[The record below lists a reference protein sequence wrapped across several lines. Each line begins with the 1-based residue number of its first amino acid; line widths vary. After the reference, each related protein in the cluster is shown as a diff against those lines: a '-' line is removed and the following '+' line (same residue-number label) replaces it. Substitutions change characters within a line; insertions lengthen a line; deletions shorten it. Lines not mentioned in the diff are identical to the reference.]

1 MLSLNILLSVKHLK
15 KITII
20 KIKTIEEQGRKQV
33 ETIEEHGKQLVNSNA
48 FTVKEESIPLDKQE
62 EIFYNLV
69 VERTR
74 KTEKLHNSVNFQNLI
89 NHFKGPPKDIDF
101 NDFTDAITL
110 IDDIKSKKIRFED
123 AEKNQMEFELKL
135 SSVRIGGDKSDKQLR
150 EIENITNFYKSREQ
164 VIKFY
169 NDYLKM
175 VNKA

>member
-1 MLSLNILLSVKHLK
+1 M
-15 KITII
+15 
-20 KIKTIEEQGRKQV
+20 
-33 ETIEEHGKQLVNSNA
+33 
-48 FTVKEESIPLDKQE
+48 
-62 EIFYNLV
+62 
-69 VERTR
+69 
-74 KTEKLHNSVNFQNLI
+74 I
-89 NHFKGPPKDIDF
+89 NHFKGPPKNIDF

-123 AEKNQMEFELKL
+123 VEKNQMEFEL
-135 SSVRIGGDKSDKQLR
+135 SSVRIGRDKSDKQLR